1 MQKALLLFIKAY
13 RMFFS
18 PLRPACCRFQPTCSL
33 YALQAVERYGAW
45 RGSYLFVRRLLRCHP
60 FHPGGWDPLV

>member
-1 MQKALLLFIKAY
+1 MFI
-13 RMFFS
+13 S
-18 PLRPACCRFQPTCSL
+18 PLKPACCRFQPTCSL